1 MSKKT
6 RYFVLGTVAF
16 LVVGLATGLVA
27 SYMGLSVP
35 VFSRAAGPDE
45 LQYVPANAAV
55 VAYANVR
62 EVMSSDFRQRFR
74 KLEPDTRERDEFQ
87 QKTGINIE
95 EDIDSVV
102 AAVMPRA
109 AGATNWSP
117 DGSVVV
123 VARGRF
129 EQARLEA
136 LALDHGGKVEEYRG
150 TRLLTHANEH
160 TGNQDM
166 ALAFLDADLVAFGGY
181 SSVKAAIDAHDP
193 ATGANVASNTELMRQ
208 INALE
213 ASNAWAVGRFD
224 AIANEARLPSEF
236 AAQMPAIQW
245 FSAAG
250 HVNGGV
256 SGVFKAETRDEEAA
270 NNLRDVLRG
279 FVALAKMQAGSR
291 PELKSMVDSLQLAGD
306 GKTVSIAF
314 TVPTEVLDA
323 LEMMGKQMHERRQ
336 QPQ

>member
-16 LVVGLATGLVA
+16 MAVGLTTGLLA

-62 EVMSSDFRQRFR
+62 QVMNSDFRQRFR
-74 KLEPDTRERDEFQ
+74 QFEPDTRERDEFQ

-95 EDIDSVV
+95 EDIDSVI

-109 AGATNWSP
+109 DGAASWSP
-117 DGSVVV
+117 EGSVVV

-129 EQARLEA
+129 EHSRLEA
-136 LALDHGGKVEEYRG
+136 LALEHGGEVQDYNGK
-150 TRLLTHANEH
+150 RLLTHANAGS
-160 TGNQDM
+160 GNHEL
-166 ALAFLDADLVAFGGY
+166 ALAFLDADLVAFGSY
-181 SSVKAAIDAHDP
+181 LAVKSAIDANS
-193 ATGANVASNTELMRQ
+193 GANVVSNSELMRQ
-208 INALE
+208 INELE
-213 ASNAWAVGRFD
+213 GSNTWAVGRFD
-224 AIANEARLPSEF
+224 AIANEARLPSEIS
-236 AAQMPAIQW
+236 AQMPSIQW

-250 HVNGGV
+250 HINGGV
-256 SGVFKAETRDEEAA
+256 SGVFKAETRDEESA

-291 PELKSMVDSLQLAGD
+291 PELKGMVDSLQLAGD
-306 GKTVSIAF
+306 GKTVSVAF
-314 TVPTEVLDA
+314 TVPNELFDA
-323 LEMMGKQMHERRQ
+323 LEMMGKQLHQGQEQR
-336 QPQ
+336 